1 MTKKRVLGI
10 VVPLVIILT
19 YFFFN
24 PLVPGLFAKKS
35 QNSSVTTSEKKSAS
49 NENGEN
55 SAAISNEL
63 VEEVTPILTQELV
76 ENFSTNFAEIR
87 ASMLNFKLPES
98 KDPSY
103 EEVKEYSENNG
114 SFEEINRILGS
125 YGLGDEQP
133 LKVYFTISNCYGI
146 ITYDKLLEAKPR
158 QAHIIKKMAEAS
170 INQLR
175 LITAPADLELVLQ
188 NFDALDASF
197 KANVPEK
204 K

>member
-35 QNSSVTTSEKKSAS
+35 QSSSVTISEKKSAT

-55 SAAISNEL
+55 TAEASSEL
-63 VEEVTPILTQELV
+63 VEEVTPVLTQELV
-76 ENFSTNFAEIR
+76 ENFSTNFAGIR
-87 ASMLNFKLPES
+87 ESMLSFKLPET

-103 EEVKEYSENNG
+103 DDVKKYSEDNG
-114 SFEEINRILGS
+114 SFEDINRILSS
-125 YGLGDEQP
+125 YGLGEEEP
-133 LKVYFTISNCYGI
+133 LKVYFAISNCYGI
-146 ITYDKLLEAKPR
+146 ISYDKLLEAKPR

-188 NFDALDASF
+188 NYDMLDASF
-197 KANVPEK
+197 KAHVPEK

>member
-133 LKVYFTISNCYGI
+133 LKVYITISNCYGI

>member
-114 SFEEINRILGS
+114 SFEEINRILES

>member
-146 ITYDKLLEAKPR
+146 ISYDKLLEAKPR